1 MTLAARESLAH
12 PETLPTRLVPD
23 LIDRFNKVE
32 CLQVFDTGFAVPET
46 VDHFVTRRC
55 RMHFTAVYEALQNP
69 PIARTAKKDGRLID
83 KKAQEQALYQDWRQR
98 FDQALNVDKDTRFD
112 ICFFWDFFNYMD
124 DIALK
129 AFSDTLSPYLKE
141 STVGHA
147 YVLLKEGYP
156 VLNRTF
162 GLAAKDAIVVRPA
175 HWPPLTGH
183 ARPQARVT
191 SMLEDFRV
199 NHSVLRRDG
208 LLEISLR
215 AQLAQ
220 DPSR

>member
-23 LIDRFNKVE
+23 LVDRFHHVDY
-32 CLQVFDTGFAVPET
+32 LQVFDTGFAVSET
-46 VDHFVTRRC
+46 IDHFVSRKC
-55 RMHFTAVYEALQNP
+55 RLHFSAVYEALQNP
-69 PIARTAKKDGRLID
+69 PTAKTTAKDGRLID
-83 KKAQEQALYQDWRQR
+83 KKAQEQALYQNWLQR
-98 FDQALNVDKDTRFD
+98 FEQAMNFQHNTRFD
-112 ICFFWDFFNYMD
+112 VCFFWDFFNYMD

-129 AFSDTLSPYLKE
+129 AFSDALSPYLKE
-141 STVGHA
+141 TTVGHA

-162 GLAAKDAIVVRPA
+162 GLAAKDEIVVRPA
-175 HWPPLTGH
+175 HWPPLT
-183 ARPQARVT
+183 ANTRPQGRVT
-191 SMLEDFRV
+191 SMLENFRV

-215 AQLAQ
+215 AQLPDAQ
-220 DPSR
+220 